1 LEAFQRNDIP
11 DTITKIDPIQLLS
24 IVKMT
29 SVVDLST
36 HNKVLAEKYRIS
48 SALQKLQ
55 EVSRKGLIAILHTSV
70 G

>member
-36 HNKVLAEKYRIS
+36 HNKVLAEKYRLS